1 MKSFRSPIVVIICLL
16 ITSLPAFTRTV
27 KENDTVY
34 QISTIDALMYGL
46 YDGVSSIGDL
56 KKHGDIGLGTFDALD
71 GEMVVVDGKVFK
83 ITSDGAARM
92 VDGAEMTPFAAVTHF
107 DKDISREINIDMDMS
122 ALSAFIDSLIP
133 SKNLF
138 YAIRI
143 DGVFSVMKTRSVPR
157 QQKPY
162 RKLIQVVAEQPV
174 FDFENVKGTVVGF
187 RCPYYVK
194 GSNVPGYHLYFI
206 NDDRS
211 KGGHVLALVIKDAV
225 VHIDTSA
232 QVRIVLPE
240 TGEFLKAEIDPG
252 TASDLD
258 KVEK

>member
-1 MKSFRSPIVVIICLL
+1 MKLFRSSIAIIML
-16 ITSLPAFTRTV
+16 IAIMSLPVCARMP
-27 KENDTVY
+27 KENDTIY
-34 QISTIDALMYGL
+34 QVSTIDALMYGL

-56 KKHGDIGLGTFDALD
+56 KRHGDTGIGTFDALD

-83 ITSDGAARM
+83 VTSDGAARM
-92 VDGAEMTPFAAVTHF
+92 AADAETTPFAAVTHF
-107 DKDISREINIDMDMS
+107 DKDISRRITGDMDMS
-122 ALSAFIDSLIP
+122 ALSALIDSLIP

-174 FDFENVKGTVVGF
+174 FDFENVRGTVVGF

-194 GSNVPGYHLYFI
+194 GSNVPGYHLHFL
-206 NDDRS
+206 NDQRS
-211 KGGHVLALVIKDAV
+211 KGGHVLALLIKDAV

-232 QVRIVLPE
+232 QLRVVLPE

-252 TASDLD
+252 AVSDLD